1 MAESYSVEAIL
12 TAVDSNFSRT
22 MDSANSSLKSLL
34 GYQSKGTAG
43 MGSLAKGFMVG
54 NLAAKLVSKGIQGIT
69 ANVGKAVDRFDTMNT
84 FPKMMTTMGYSTKE
98 ANKAIK
104 DLGDGIEGL
113 PTTLD
118 SVTGTT
124 QQLALLTGDLKK
136 STKLTLA
143 LNNAFLASGSSSADA
158 SRGLTQYSQMLSK
171 GKVDQ
176 QSWNTLLETMPTAL
190 TKVAESFGYAG
201 ASAKTDLYDALKD
214 GTITFDEFNDKL
226 MELND
231 GVGGFAEMAK
241 INSEGIKTSF
251 GNISNAVAKGL
262 ANTMSAIDRSLESLG
277 FDNMAKLIDKGKY
290 AINDAFKALN
300 GDAEAGVKGLI
311 DVFTD
316 NVKPFQNEIKRFFS
330 FDNVNISSIVKM
342 AGAYY
347 GAWSVVGKALPLIE
361 RSVGG
366 LELFSDTVMAIP
378 GKAIAGLNAT
388 KSSIAKFASTAYS
401 KSNIIKK
408 SADFM
413 ADGYT
418 KSLFRV
424 QAAMGR
430 FDGGKPWA
438 SFEKL
443 TASMGKFGNGMKQV
457 GSLGVQAISKTAD
470 AFSQL
475 AMAGL
480 QTVGPVAMIGVALAG
495 AGLAY
500 QTFGTQIDMV
510 AQMATTQG
518 PAIISNLA
526 DGIISQLPTLIDS
539 GVQMLQLF
547 ADAFS
552 ANFPVL
558 VQKGVEIISSLVQ
571 GVGQNIPQL
580 ISIASQIVST
590 FVGSIVPAIAQLT
603 IVGMQFILQL
613 AQGIVGALPQ
623 MLSQGQG
630 SVSQFIQ
637 GALGFIGQV
646 MQIGFQIISTLIS
659 GLMNNLPQILSIGVQ
674 AITQFIQ
681 GLVQMLPTIINYG
694 VRIIRQLITGI
705 VTNFG
710 TIISTAAKIIL
721 VIVSGLLQALPQIVS
736 AGAQIIVSLLNGI
749 TQLFG
754 SLFESGF
761 EIASK
766 VIEGI
771 KNGVANLG
779 SAAWDGL
786 KTGVSGVWDWVT
798 GKSAEGST
806 ATVEN
811 VQTMEQGVT
820 ESTALMNQNVTE
832 NVDSMSGNLQTKV
845 GEMSLNIP
853 SQFETMAQMAG
864 LNFQQLGINLD
875 TEMANIQANL
885 PAGAQV
891 TAEGIKAH
899 FANLGVDVPNDFAQ
913 MAANAMGA
921 MSGFDV
927 DAIASA
933 GNTVNQ
939 IVSEFGKLPPE
950 VTPPVDSAVQQANA
964 SFNNLASEAPANVSS
979 TTSSVSS
986 EFTQME
992 GEVTGAMTSM
1002 ESSVSSGFT
1011 GVGASVQSF
1020 TSQMNS
1026 TMTSAM
1032 NSMKTSV
1039 QSAMNSI
1046 KSNVQSSMN
1055 STKSVM
1061 TSSLNSMKSQMQSA
1075 VNSMKSTMQNA
1086 MSSIKSVVSSGMNQV
1101 VSAIRSAMQQAVS
1114 AMRSAAGQARSA
1126 GYQMGAGFLGG
1137 LNAMSGAIIGR
1148 ARAIASAAAA
1158 AMRSALRIH
1167 SPSRVTAEIGGY
1179 FGKGLAMGIDDETRK
1194 VEKIAANLALSAS
1207 SATERASGS
1216 NPLSLATTEFR
1227 GSRQAVESLASS
1239 RTASVESLNQPAE
1252 IYLNMGG
1259 TVFKAFT
1266 QSITHQQELDLSLS
1280 HY

>member
-22 MDSANSSLKSLL
+22 MESANSSLKSLL
-34 GYQSKGTAG
+34 GYQSKGASG
-43 MGSLAKGFMVG
+43 MQSLAKGFMVG
-54 NLAAKLVSKGIQGIT
+54 NLAANLVSKGIQGIT
-69 ANVGKAVDRFDTMNT
+69 ANVGKAVNRFDTMNT
-84 FPKMMTTMGYSTKE
+84 FPKMMKTMGYSTDE
-98 ANKAIK
+98 ATKAIK

-124 QQLALLTGDLKK
+124 QQLALLTGDLGK

-171 GKVDQ
+171 GQVDQ

-201 ASAKTDLYDALKD
+201 ASAKSDLYDALKD

-226 MELND
+226 IELND

-277 FDNMAKLIDKGKY
+277 FENMAKIIDKGKY

-300 GDAEAGVKGLI
+300 GDVEAGVKGLI

-316 NVKPFQNEIKRFFS
+316 NIKPFQDEIKRFFS
-330 FDNVNISSIVKM
+330 FDNVDISSIIKM

-347 GAWSVVGKALPLIE
+347 GAWSVVGNALPLIE
-361 RSVGG
+361 KSVGG

-378 GKAIAGLNAT
+378 GKAMSGLNT
-388 KSSIAKFASTAYS
+388 VKSGISNFASMAYS
-401 KSNIIKK
+401 KSNIIRT
-408 SADFM
+408 SANFM

-418 KSLFRV
+418 KSLFRI

-430 FDGGKPWA
+430 FDGGKPWQA
-438 SFEKL
+438 FEKM
-443 TASMGKFGNGMKQV
+443 TAATGKMA
-457 GSLGVQAISKTAD
+457 SLGTQAISTTASSF
-470 AFSQL
+470 AQL

-480 QTVGPVAMIGVALAG
+480 QTVGPIAMVGVALAG

-510 AQMATTQG
+510 AQIATTQG

-539 GVQMLQLF
+539 GTQMLQLF

-630 SVSQFIQ
+630 SVGQFIQ
-637 GALGFIGQV
+637 GALGFISQV
-646 MQIGFQIISTLIS
+646 MQIGLQIILTLIS
-659 GLMNNLPQILSIGVQ
+659 GIANNLPQILTIGVQ

-681 GLVQMLPTIINYG
+681 GLVQMLPTIISYG
-694 VRIIRQLITGI
+694 IQIIQQLISGI
-705 VTNFG
+705 ASNFG
-710 TIISTAAKIIL
+710 SILSAGIDIIFAIIS
-721 VIVSGLLQALPQIVS
+721 GLASAFPQIVS
-736 AGAQIIVSLLNGI
+736 AGVQIITSLIQGI
-749 TQLFG
+749 FQMFG
-754 SLFESGF
+754 SLYEHGY
-761 EIASK
+761 EIAAK

-771 KNGVANLG
+771 KNGIANLG

-786 KTGVSGVWDWVT
+786 KSGVTGVWDWVT
-798 GKSAEGST
+798 GKSDEGST

-820 ESTALMNQNVTE
+820 ESTAVMSENVSQ
-832 NVDSMSGNLQTKV
+832 NVDSMSGNVESSV
-845 GEMSLNIP
+845 GEMAINIP
-853 SQFETMAQMAG
+853 SQFESMAQMAG
-864 LNFQQLGINLD
+864 FNFQQLGVNLD
-875 TEMANIQANL
+875 AEMATIQANL
-885 PAGAQV
+885 PAGAQA
-891 TAEGIKAH
+891 TAEGIQAH
-899 FANLGVDVPNDFAQ
+899 FANLGVEVPGNFAQ
-913 MAANAMGA
+913 MAANALNA
-921 MSGFDV
+921 MSGFDI
-927 DAIASA
+927 DAISSA

-939 IVSEFGKLPPE
+939 IVSEFDKLPPE
-950 VTPPVDSAVQQANA
+950 ITPPVDSAVQQANA
-964 SFNNLASEAPANVSS
+964 SFNNLATDAPANVSS
-979 TTSSVSS
+979 TTSSVSN

-992 GEVTGAMTSM
+992 GDVTGAMTSM
-1002 ESSVSSGFT
+1002 ESSVSSSFSS
-1011 GVGASVQSF
+1011 VGSSVQSF
-1020 TSQMNS
+1020 ATQMNS
-1026 TMTSAM
+1026 VMKNAM
-1032 NSMKTSV
+1032 NSMKSSV

-1055 STKSVM
+1055 STKSTM
-1061 TSSLNSMKSQMQSA
+1061 TSSLNSMKSEMQSA
-1075 VNSMKSTMQNA
+1075 TSSMNSTMQNA
-1086 MSSIKSVVSSGMNQV
+1086 MSSINSAVSSGMSQV
-1101 VSAIRSAMQQAVS
+1101 VSAVQNAMQQAVS
-1114 AMRSAAGQARSA
+1114 AMNSAAGQAQAA
-1126 GYQMGAGFLGG
+1126 GANMGAGFLAG
-1137 LNAMSGAIIGR
+1137 LNSMAGAIIGR
-1148 ARAIASAAAA
+1148 AQSIANAAAA

-1167 SPSRVTAEIGGY
+1167 SPSRVTTEIGGY
-1179 FGKGLAMGIDDETRK
+1179 FGKGLAQGIDDETRE
-1194 VEKIAANLALSAS
+1194 VEKIAANLAVSAS
-1207 SATERASGS
+1207 SATERASER
-1216 NPLSLATTEFR
+1216 NPLSLATTELR
-1227 GSRQAVESLASS
+1227 GSRQAIESLASN
-1239 RTASVESLNQPAE
+1239 RTASAEPPNQPAE

-1259 TVFKAFT
+1259 TVFRAFT
-1266 QSITHQQELDLSLS
+1266 QSIMHQHELDLSLS